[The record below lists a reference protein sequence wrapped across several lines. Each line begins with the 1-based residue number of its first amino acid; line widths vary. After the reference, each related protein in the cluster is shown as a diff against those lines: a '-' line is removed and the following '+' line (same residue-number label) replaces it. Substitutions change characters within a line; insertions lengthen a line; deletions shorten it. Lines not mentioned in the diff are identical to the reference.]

1 MYADHFVPLVLIL
14 HSEIRGEK
22 PIYFAVVF
30 VLREQDPSQ
39 VCYRKC

>member
-22 PIYFAVVF
+22 PIHSAVAFA
-30 VLREQDPSQ
+30 LGEQEPCQ
-39 VCYRKC
+39 VSYRKC